1 MYFKGLVLVVAM
13 STCTITSSGYAA
25 EARDE
30 DYFHNIYQK
39 YHSQPTPQ
47 EVWEG
52 ALSKRTNQQ
61 YTIVEGDTLWD
72 VSRTLFMDGFF
83 WSKIWSLN
91 PYITNPHQIKVGQVI
106 RFFPGAGLEAPGLQ
120 VQSAPTTPVPVL
132 TPQTALSQTKW
143 WSSQGL
149 PLVSADTSGVVIP
162 PPSRVGRPALENFP
176 PSLPNWYFDTDA
188 EVEKVPLEIVPIQ
201 LPKIENILSVPF
213 YISEF
218 EPNVKGTVY
227 EIEKN
232 ASTASER
239 DFLFIEATEDLQVG
253 EIFSVIQSIGSI
265 RDPEAIGDLPVSY
278 EVQGEIKIVGRVED
292 YYKAVVTKSLFPIQ
306 IGASIIPGHGP
317 RMNLTDPGESVSL
330 KAMII
335 GGENDTTRSLFG
347 PQSIIYINRGS
358 SDGVKENQ
366 RAPVS
371 AIHRLRHSE
380 STIFS
385 NTWKIGEV
393 KIIKV
398 EKNYSTAVIMTATE
412 GIMPGDIVGE
422 LHASDITE
430 KFKLLDSN
438 TEFGDAFESDFSTKK
453 KEKKTFLESSPSEE
467 DEDDFESTNEEEELS
482 TDDSSAKDSLDL
494 DSETPLLD
502 TQKEGESD
510 QPSLDS
516 SDSSSDSKEEEDF

>member
-1 MYFKGLVLVVAM
+1 MNFKELVLVAAM
-13 STCTITSSGYAA
+13 SMIAHSGYSADLL
-25 EARDE
+25 DE
-30 DYFHNIYQK
+30 DYFHTIYQK

-52 ALSKRTNQQ
+52 ALTKRSNQE

-106 RFFPGAGLEAPGLQ
+106 RFFPGQGLDAPGLQ
-120 VQSAPTTPVPVL
+120 VNSTPAVPVL
-132 TPQTALSQTKW
+132 TPGTSLSQTKW
-143 WSSQGL
+143 WTSQGL
-149 PLVSADTSGVVIP
+149 PLVNANSFDAVIP
-162 PPSRVGRPALENFP
+162 SPSRKYTATLENFP

-188 EVEKVPLEIVPIQ
+188 EVEKVPLEIVPIK
-201 LPKIENILSVPF
+201 LPTIENILNVPF

-218 EPNVKGTVY
+218 QQNVKGTIY

-239 DFLFIEATEDLQVG
+239 DFLFISAEEENDLQVDQV
-253 EIFSVIQSIGSI
+253 FTVIQSIGTI

-278 EVQGEIKIVGRVED
+278 EVQGEVKIVGRVEE
-292 YYKAVVTKSLFPIQ
+292 YYKAIVTKSLFPIQ
-306 IGASIIPGHGP
+306 VGASIIPGEGP
-317 RMNLTDPGESVSL
+317 KMNLTDPGESVSL

-358 SDGVKENQ
+358 SDGVKVNQ

-398 EKNYSTAVIMTATE
+398 EKNYSTAVVMMATE

-453 KEKKTFLESSPSEE
+453 KENKLFLNSSPSEE
-467 DEDDFESTNEEEELS
+467 VDDDSSFESTDDEVFDELES
-482 TDDSSAKDSLDL
+482 DTSLQNSPD
-494 DSETPLLD
+494 
-502 TQKEGESD
+502 KNESD
-510 QPSLDS
+510 QPSS
-516 SDSSSDSKEEEDF
+516 PNNSTEPQEEDL

>member
-1 MYFKGLVLVVAM
+1 MNFKGLVLVMTM
-13 STCTITSSGYAA
+13 SMIAPVGHSADIQ
-25 EARDE
+25 DE

-39 YHSQPTPQ
+39 YNSQPTPQ

-52 ALSKRTNQQ
+52 ALSKRSNQE

-91 PYITNPHQIKVGQVI
+91 PYIKNPHQIKIGQVI
-106 RFFPGAGLEAPGLQ
+106 RFFPGQGLDAPGLQ
-120 VQSAPTTPVPVL
+120 VNTTISAPVL
-132 TPQTALSQTKW
+132 TPNTSLSQTKW
-143 WSSQGL
+143 WTSQGL
-149 PLVSADTSGVVIP
+149 PVVDASTSSSLIP
-162 PPSRVGRPALENFP
+162 QSLRRHTATLQNFP

-188 EVEKVPLEIVPIQ
+188 EVEKVPLEIVPMK
-201 LPKIENILSVPF
+201 LPKIENILNVPF

-218 EPNVKGTVY
+218 QQNVKGTIY

-232 ASTASER
+232 ATTASER
-239 DFLFIEATEDLQVG
+239 DYLFIAAEEEDLRVG
-253 EIFSVIQSIGSI
+253 DVYTVIQSIGTI

-278 EVQGEIKIVGRVED
+278 EVQGEVKIVGRVED
-292 YYKAVVTKSLFPIQ
+292 YYKAIVTKSLFPIQ
-306 IGASIIPGHGP
+306 VGASIVPGEGP

-330 KAMII
+330 KAMIV

-358 SDGVKENQ
+358 SDGVKVNQ

-393 KIIKV
+393 KIVKV
-398 EKNYSTAVIMTATE
+398 EKNYSTAVVMTANE

-430 KFKLLDSN
+430 KFKTLDSS

-453 KEKKTFLESSPSEE
+453 KDNKNFLNSSTSKDENLDSDDDDSNFESSDNELTDELDSDTTLLNNQDNNVEPEQTSPDSSTSPSQDE
-467 DEDDFESTNEEEELS
+467 DEDL
-482 TDDSSAKDSLDL
+482 
-494 DSETPLLD
+494 
-502 TQKEGESD
+502 
-510 QPSLDS
+510 
-516 SDSSSDSKEEEDF
+516 